1 MSRDIRR
8 LLHTKEGGRY
18 FMKGHPGRVIREGEE
33 ILSIPINK
41 PLTIYRKQ
49 NGTVWELPFSSNG
62 NQTVLRNLKVKGN
75 HHIDKNLTINN
86 DLTIDGEIKGTRLV
100 FNFGTA
106 AASSTSFYMKT
117 VNGVGMS
124 SDLGYA
130 MHRPGSIVGVS
141 ARFQCTNYTH
151 TEGWSVVVYKNGAEV
166 FNTFPGVSVT
176 SDTSPAYYSTY
187 DTQAR
192 GTDTFVAGDLIQ
204 VKMNPTIGSRAEID
218 NVIGYFEVIFDD

>member
-1 MSRDIRR
+1 MLEENRR
-8 LLHTKEGGRY
+8 LSN
-18 FMKGHPGRVIREGEE
+18 M
-33 ILSIPINK
+33 
-41 PLTIYRKQ
+41 KQ
-49 NGTVWELPFSSNG
+49 NTILDINHYPSGKSVPEGDILISHPKGRPLRLYKKLKGMLWWSNFTRDG
-62 NQTVLRNLKVKGN
+62 NEYVDKDLEVDGEIRVDKNLKV
-75 HHIDKNLTINN
+75 
-86 DLTIDGEIKGTRLV
+86 DGEIKGTRLV

-151 TEGWSVVVYKNGAEV
+151 TEGWSVVVCKNGAEV